1 MNQTNPA
8 QVVIVKAQKS
18 RIVAILLTFFLGYF
32 GIQWF
37 YLNKNIRGIISL
49 IFCWTFIPA
58 IFSFF
63 HFFALC
69 FSSDERFD
77 RKYNSVC

>member
-37 YLNKNIRGIISL
+37 YLNK
-49 IFCWTFIPA
+49 
-58 IFSFF
+58 
-63 HFFALC
+63 
-69 FSSDERFD
+69 
-77 RKYNSVC
+77 KY